1 MAKHSRGHLVVV
13 SVALSLALIA
23 CSDSDS
29 DSAPEVVRADQT
41 DSTGDVQVDDT
52 EAPSTEPNTPDGV
65 CGLLTKEEVETEL
78 GRTVEDG
85 VEDSVSNDEEV
96 PRCTWTVT
104 MPPPDPELSDD
115 LKATVII
122 VPMTDID
129 RAELDGLAANPENIV
144 VDGLGELAVINN
156 NILPGPMYVVLNDEE
171 YLEVDLA
178 NFRTPADFPNEER
191 IVEILTE
198 FSTLAVSRL

>member
-1 MAKHSRGHLVVV
+1 MAKHSRGHLLAV

-29 DSAPEVVRADQT
+29 DSAPDVVRADQT
-41 DSTGDVQVDDT
+41 DSTDDVQVDETD
-52 EAPSTEPNTPDGV
+52 APSTDPNAPDGV
-65 CGLLTKEEVETEL
+65 CGLLTKEEVESEL

-85 VEDSVSNDEEV
+85 VEDSFDEEV
-96 PRCTWTVT
+96 ARCTWVVT
-104 MPPPDPELSDD
+104 MPPPSPELSDD
-115 LKATVII
+115 LKATVLI
-122 VPMTDID
+122 VPLTDID
-129 RAELDGLAANPENIV
+129 RAELDGLVANPENIV
-144 VDGLGELAVINN
+144 VEGLGELAVINN

-178 NFRTPADFPNEER
+178 NFQTPIDFPSEER